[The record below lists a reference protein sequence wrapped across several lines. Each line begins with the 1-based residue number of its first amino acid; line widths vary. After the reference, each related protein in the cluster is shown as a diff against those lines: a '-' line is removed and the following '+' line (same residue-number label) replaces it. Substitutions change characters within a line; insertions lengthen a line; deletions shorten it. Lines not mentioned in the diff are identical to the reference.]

1 MKKAKLPPGLFRRR
15 RKRADGVVVES
26 ATLYCF
32 HYVAGRRQP
41 LVRSTGTADVDEAR
55 RYLRALQAEH
65 PTARAQRIDA
75 DKVTVRDALANLRR
89 DREARGVWVQRALF
103 DGLDLALGHLRLADL
118 RRVHL
123 DEVCRRWQREGI
135 AYDGRDETRPM
146 RPVSPTT
153 CGHGMRTLRQA
164 RRKAAED
171 YGLTLPP
178 LTFPT
183 FSDRVTGTYVP
194 PDTFYKILAHIT
206 PWQKAALVELAY
218 LTGKRKGQL
227 RKIELHNVRV
237 QAGRVTALIWE
248 DRKVKNRR
256 PDVLPLTGRAQALV
270 QRLWEARGLGV
281 PLFHTDG
288 RPLGDVRSELRRAC
302 KAAGVPYGR
311 KTDGGFVFHDT
322 RRCALTNAQ
331 AAGVPDSVARTISGH
346 RTDSAHRRYLITQE
360 AAQLAALRQIQDAV
374 EAAK

>member
-1 MKKAKLPPGLFRRR
+1 MKKPKLPEGLFHRR
-15 RKRADGVVVES
+15 RKRADGTVMLS
-26 ATLYCF
+26 DTLYCF
-32 HYVAGRRQP
+32 HYVPGRRQP
-41 LVRSTGTADVDEAR
+41 IVNNTGTADVDEA
-55 RYLRALQAEH
+55 LRHLRKLQSEH
-65 PTARAQRIDA
+65 PAARAQRIEA
-75 DKVTVRDALANLRR
+75 DKVIVSDALVNLRR
-89 DREARGVWVQRALF
+89 DREGRGVWVQRALF
-103 DGLDLALGHLRLADL
+103 DGLDLALGHLKLADL

-135 AYDGRDETRPM
+135 AYEHRDETRPM
-146 RPVSPTT
+146 RPVSAAT

-183 FSDRVTGTYVP
+183 FPDRVAGTYLA
-194 PDTFYKILAHIT
+194 PDTFYLVLAHVT
-206 PWQKAALVELAY
+206 PWQKAALLELAY

-227 RKIELHNVRV
+227 RKVELHNVRV
-237 QAGRVTALIWE
+237 QGGKVTALAWE

-256 PDVLPLTGRAQALV
+256 PDVLPLTGRAQAIV
-270 QRLWEARGLGV
+270 QRLWDARGIGV
-281 PLFHTDG
+281 PLFHIDG
-288 RPLGDVRSELRRAC
+288 KAMGDLRSELRRAC
-302 KAAGVPYGR
+302 KQAGVPYGR
-311 KTDGGFVFHDT
+311 KADGGFVFHDT

-331 AAGVPDSVARTISGH
+331 SAGVPDSVARMLSGH

-360 AAQLAALRQIQDAV
+360 AAALAALRTIQDAV